1 MASSSESSTRATV
14 VIVGA
19 GAAGIFT
26 AYQIATQHPGTFDVR
41 IFEAAPAIGGNV
53 SSVTVEYG
61 GQTYVIDAGAEF
73 YYPNPQ
79 PHYVQLVSALGLTST
94 SYPAGFTVW
103 ESSTGQRLLWIPSRI
118 GRFARYTARDWEAFL
133 HFCGFVVAATWL
145 NATSPENWT
154 LSVSDWLAGIPEW
167 LMPASFAPVIEA
179 FLYQFVSLPMGQIG
193 QSSALY
199 ATTYFVRNIF
209 GTLPAVAGDDT
220 PTFSTYQNDSG
231 LLSVLQAA
239 LTASD
244 VSAQTRSPVTAV
256 APGRGTVAVTVGGT
270 TIDAR
275 YVGTGVQSEH
285 VGDAARGGRDGEPGS
300 GAAAPTVPVY
310 GAACRPAAE
319 RFVLDAE
326 RSDVLGT
333 GQHRREHA
341 GPDDHV
347 QCLVGRSPTAVR
359 RRPADSGLQVMGRS
373 RSRPGVLQLR
383 VLFAHPQ
390 RSPADDDLHAAA
402 APAALC
408 LPGAERPLLRR
419 RVDHVVRQ
427 PGSRTAVR
435 NGHRGDVVVAGRGER
450 AVPAGGRVRLHG
462 AARSREGVARD
473 GVVPQDG
480 AAQEQAR
487 RADRTTA
494 MRLGLF
500 RDGR

>member
-1 MASSSESSTRATV
+1 MASSSEASTRATV

-154 LSVSDWLAGIPEW
+154 LSVSDWLTGIPEW
-167 LMPASFAPVIEA
+167 LMPASFAPVIET

-220 PTFSTYQNDSG
+220 PTFSTYQNERG

-239 LTASD
+239 LNASD

-275 YVGTGVQSEH
+275 YVVLACNPNTSATLLAAGGTASQDLVQLLGQFPYMELPVVLQQTGSCWMPSDQTYWEP
-285 VGDAARGGRDGEPGS
+285 VNTVVNTPDQTITFNAWLGALRPPYGDGQQIPVFKSWGAPGLDPGS
-300 GAAAPTVPVY
+300 CNSAFHSHTHNVLLPTTT
-310 GAACRPAAE
+310 
-319 RFVLDAE
+319 FM
-326 RSDVLGT
+326 
-333 GQHRREHA
+333 Q
-341 GPDDHV
+341 
-347 QCLVGRSPTAVR
+347 
-359 RRPADSGLQVMGRS
+359 
-373 RSRPGVLQLR
+373 
-383 VLFAHPQ
+383 
-390 RSPADDDLHAAA
+390 
-402 APAALC
+402 
-408 LPGAERPLLRR
+408 LRR
-419 RVDHVVRQ
+419 RLLSAYQ
-427 PGSRTAVR
+427 GQ
-435 NGHRGDVVVAGRGER
+435 NGLFF
-450 AVPAGGRVRLHG
+450 AGGWTTWFDSQEAALLSAMDIAGTLSSPAAASAPLQPAVAFDCTALPVRVKAWLEMVLSRKTERHTNKLVELIARL
-462 AARSREGVARD
+462 
-473 GVVPQDG
+473 P
-480 AAQEQAR
+480 
-487 RADRTTA
+487 
-494 MRLGLF
+494 
-500 RDGR
+500 

>member
-1 MASSSESSTRATV
+1 MASSSETTTRPTV

-26 AYQIATQHPGTFDVR
+26 AYQIATQYPGTFDVR

-61 GQTYVIDAGAEF
+61 GRTYVIDAGAQF

-103 ESSTGQRLLWIPSRI
+103 ESSTGQRLLWVPSSI

-145 NATSPENWT
+145 NVKRPENWT

-209 GTLPAVAGDDT
+209 GTLPAVAVDDT
-220 PTFSTYQNDSG
+220 PTFSTYQNDGG

-239 LTASD
+239 LTASA
-244 VSAQTRSPVTAV
+244 VPVPTRSPVTAV
-256 APGRGTVAVTVGGT
+256 APGRGTVAVTVGGA

-275 YVGTGVQSEH
+275 YVVLACNPNTSARLLAAGGTASQDLVQLLQQFPYLELPVVLQQNGSCWMPS
-285 VGDAARGGRDGEPGS
+285 DPTYWEPVNTVVNTPDQTISFNAWLGALRPAYGS
-300 GAAAPTVPVY
+300 GRQIPVFKSWGAPGLDPASCSSAFHSHTHDVLLPTTTFMQLRRQLLSAYQGQNGLFFAGGWTTWFDSQEAALLSAMDIVGTLSSPAAASAPLE
-310 GAACRPAAE
+310 PAVA
-319 RFVLDAE
+319 FD
-326 RSDVLGT
+326 
-333 GQHRREHA
+333 
-341 GPDDHV
+341 
-347 QCLVGRSPTAVR
+347 C
-359 RRPADSGLQVMGRS
+359 
-373 RSRPGVLQLR
+373 
-383 VLFAHPQ
+383 
-390 RSPADDDLHAAA
+390 
-402 APAALC
+402 AALPFRVKAWLEMVLSRKTERHKNKLVELLAR
-408 LPGAERPLLRR
+408 LP
-419 RVDHVVRQ
+419 
-427 PGSRTAVR
+427 
-435 NGHRGDVVVAGRGER
+435 
-450 AVPAGGRVRLHG
+450 
-462 AARSREGVARD
+462 
-473 GVVPQDG
+473 
-480 AAQEQAR
+480 
-487 RADRTTA
+487 
-494 MRLGLF
+494 
-500 RDGR
+500 